1 MRCSNTS
8 ATDPRELLF
17 QFGRCVVH
25 FAVDDAEVRFCTHL
39 KGKASWFLPFN
50 EGWNDGAGNPPN
62 PDGLKTDYLWKRIL
76 TPARA
81 NRHPRKLCPDSRASP
96 APAIHY
102 MPRRDFVEGP
112 RECTYPGRS
121 AFSASS
127 WRFAC
132 QRSHGSQNLLS
143 FGLERRSSYRD
154 GTTFWWRLSEG
165 QTSKLPESGESLD

>member
-1 MRCSNTS
+1 MRRWGRALCGALCRGRRRGALLHSFEGQGLVVPAVQRGLERWRRRPTE
-8 ATDPRELLF
+8 PRRA
-17 QFGRCVVH
+17 QDR
-25 FAVDDAEVRFCTHL
+25 
-39 KGKASWFLPFN
+39 LPV
-50 EGWNDGAGNPPN
+50 EAHPH
-62 PDGLKTDYLWKRIL
+62 
-76 TPARA
+76 PARA

-154 GTTFWWRLSEG
+154 WHDLLVAPERGAHLETARERRIARLIAI
-165 QTSKLPESGESLD
+165 SLGWMPSV